1 MKKKPP
7 RHGKRWTQ
15 SNINRLRKLVGQ
27 KASTKRIANELG
39 RSAVAV
45 RSKASEIGVSLK
57 LKNKVRPK
65 AVNFGYVPPK
75 PPVKLTRKRKGKK

>member
-1 MKKKPP
+1 MPKKPP

-15 SNINRLRKLVGQ
+15 TNVNRLRKLSGQ

-57 LKNKVRPK
+57 PKDRGHPKTVRL
-65 AVNFGYVPPK
+65 GYVPAK
-75 PPVKLTRKRKGKK
+75 PPVKLTRKPKGKK